1 LRRFFVEEIIVDEG
15 TCSITGPEAKH
26 ISKVLRMG
34 PGDRLTL
41 IDRKGTRFLALITSV
56 GPREV
61 LVALEKPM
69 PKPFPSPI
77 EITLCQAMIKPR
89 QMDHI
94 IQKTSELGVDCIFP
108 FSSKRTVVRLSKDRL
123 ANKIRHWREIAQNST
138 KQSDRG
144 TPVEIRPVVYFNE
157 LMAKWKGEN
166 ALKVILWEEE
176 KAKDLKSLLRGSSPL
191 RKFVGVVGPEG
202 GFIQQEVEVARDAG
216 FISISLGS
224 RILRSETAAIT
235 MVAIAQYEWGDLSLG
250 ES

>member
-1 LRRFFVEEIIVDEG
+1 MRRFFVEEIIVNKG

-61 LVALEKPM
+61 LVALEKPI
-69 PKPFPSPI
+69 PKPSPSPI

-94 IQKTSELGVDCIFP
+94 IQKTSELGVDCILP
-108 FSSKRTVVRLSKDRL
+108 FSSKRTVVRFSKDRL

-157 LMAKWKGEN
+157 LMAKWKGKN

-176 KAKDLKSLLRGSSPL
+176 KTKDLKSLLKGSSPL

-216 FISISLGS
+216 FISVSLGS
-224 RILRSETAAIT
+224 RTLRSETAAIT
-235 MVAIAQYEWGDLSLG
+235 MVAIAQYELGDLSLG